1 MKTRRATLRTSNPA
15 SMSASRRRRRR
26 LHRRRCQRRRRLSPI
41 TCQRLLHCQTSGDR
55 RSSTSSKKH
64 GGCSR
69 RAWSRLDHRARRRP
83 SPQSGPTTPRD
94 QYYKTEYAITQIT
107 ARFWF
112 IIIGVKW
119 VQTSTYF
126 ICFIDSI
133 RITSNWK
140 CKVVAGKNSNHASKS
155 SQTFT
160 AIVIRQ
166 NQFYSIDPRSYST
179 STRRTTSHPIP
190 FTTRTLPEFGSS
202 GPPSRARTP
211 RRRPSGATEAPS
223 GASRIGSEPESP
235 LSSGIRSQR

>member
-112 IIIGVKW
+112 IIKGAKW
-119 VQTSTYF
+119 VQPSAYKRKSDREWRIFLKIWSTYYPGTYGRSHKGNLWSSF
-126 ICFIDSI
+126 VYDI
-133 RITSNWK
+133 R
-140 CKVVAGKNSNHASKS
+140 
-155 SQTFT
+155 
-160 AIVIRQ
+160 
-166 NQFYSIDPRSYST
+166 
-179 STRRTTSHPIP
+179 
-190 FTTRTLPEFGSS
+190 
-202 GPPSRARTP
+202 
-211 RRRPSGATEAPS
+211 
-223 GASRIGSEPESP
+223 
-235 LSSGIRSQR
+235 LSV